1 MRSHRALLIA
11 GMSLLL
17 LPTIALAHH
26 ALQAQFDMN
35 QTITLTG
42 TVQKMDWSNPHVRLY
57 IEVRNESKPVT
68 WELYMASPNQQLMNG
83 WKIDTY
89 RRGDHV
95 SVDLCPARDGSSV
108 GFAKKVSAVHGG
120 TSKQATEKRP

>member
-1 MRSHRALLIA
+1 MTFKPAISIA
-11 GMSLLL
+11 ISLLCAQ
-17 LPTIALAHH
+17 TVALAHH
-26 ALQAQFDMN
+26 ALQAQFDMK

-42 TVQKMDWSNPHVRLY
+42 SVTKIDWSNPHVRLFL
-57 IEVRNESKPVT
+57 EVKGERKNET

-95 SVDLCPARDGSSV
+95 SVDAHPARDGSKV
-108 GFAKKVSAVHGG
+108 GFATRVTAVFGR
-120 TSKQATEKRP
+120 TF

>member
-1 MRSHRALLIA
+1 MTFKPAVLIA
-11 GMSLLL
+11 MSLLFVQ
-17 LPTIALAHH
+17 TIALAHH
-26 ALQAQFDMN
+26 ALQAQFDMK

-42 TVQKMDWSNPHVRLY
+42 AVTKIDWSNPHVRLY
-57 IEVRNESKPVT
+57 LEVKGERKNET

-95 SVDLCPARDGSSV
+95 SVDAYPARDGSRV
-108 GFAKKVSAVHGG
+108 GFAKKVTAVAGP
-120 TSKQATEKRP
+120 TF